1 MSDADDRFAKT
12 TDSLIA
18 LYRGVERSTL
28 DLPLVSF
35 MPMLIFLWAF
45 LRFYF
50 FFIIGIFLI
59 IPVNL
64 VILIRNIFPGHWR
77 YRSFFLHHLY
87 YCLIWIWRGEA
98 ITAPTIFVR
107 PLLTIFM
114 KGHFERRL
122 RRLRLEVLDSD
133 LSDTTRSALLGRLDA
148 SIERWKAP
156 RLAGALYTVVLPA
169 IISLPTWY
177 KEFIDFLGS
186 LGIHMPTDVVAN
198 FIPKQMSPDS
208 LLILGLLAPGY
219 LLAFPVT
226 AFLAKRGLFIGIN
239 PDGICFPGGQGGA
252 GIYYSKEREILDS
265 VGLRVRE
272 APIDL
277 WLLGISLALGWLV
290 VLAGWNH
297 WIAFMQSVYPDKEN
311 LANQMLVQGITQSI
325 VAVLS
330 VSALFVAA
338 VRRQRTG
345 RV

>member
-1 MSDADDRFAKT
+1 MSDADDRFAKA

-28 DLPLVSF
+28 DLPLVSI

-77 YRSFFLHHLY
+77 YRPFFLHHLY
-87 YCLIWIWRGEA
+87 YCWIWIWRGEA
-98 ITAPTIFVR
+98 PTAPLIFVR

-122 RRLRLEVLDSD
+122 RRLRLEVPDSD
-133 LSDTTRSALLGRLDA
+133 LSDATRSALLGRVDA
-148 SIERWKAP
+148 SIDRWKAP
-156 RLAGALYTVVLPA
+156 RFAGALYTVLLPA

-177 KEFIDFLGS
+177 KQFIDFIGLF
-186 LGIHMPTDVVAN
+186 GIRMPTEVVAN
-198 FIPKQMSPDS
+198 FVSEQLSPDR
-208 LLILGLLAPGY
+208 LLIFGLYIPGY
-219 LLAFPVT
+219 LLAFLVT
-226 AFLAKRGLFIGIN
+226 AFLAKRGLFIGRN
-239 PDGICFPGGQGGA
+239 RDRICFPGEQEGA
-252 GIYYSKEREILDS
+252 GIYYSKEKEILDS

-277 WLLGISLALGWLV
+277 WLSGISLALGS
-290 VLAGWNH
+290 LAALLSWKQQV
-297 WIAFMQSVYPDKEN
+297 AFMQSLSPDKEF
-311 LANQMLVQGITQSI
+311 LENQMLFQGITQAI
-325 VAVLS
+325 IWVLFGT
-330 VSALFVAA
+330 ALFVAA
-338 VRRQRTG
+338 VRRRRTG

>member
-77 YRSFFLHHLY
+77 YRPFFLHHLY

>member
-1 MSDADDRFAKT
+1 MSDADDRFAKA

-28 DLPLVSF
+28 DLPLVSI
-35 MPMLIFLWAF
+35 MPMLIFIWAF
-45 LRFYF
+45 LRLYF

-77 YRSFFLHHLY
+77 YRPFFLHHLY

-98 ITAPTIFVR
+98 LTAPTIFVR

-156 RLAGALYTVVLPA
+156 RFAGALYTVVLPA
-169 IISLPTWY
+169 IFTLLTWY
-177 KEFIDFLGS
+177 KQFIDFLGS
-186 LGIHMPTDVVAN
+186 LGIRMPTNVVAN
-198 FIPKQMSPDS
+198 FISGQMSPDS

-239 PDGICFPGGQGGA
+239 ADGICFPGGQGGA
-252 GIYYSKEREILDS
+252 GIYYSKEREILNS

-272 APIDL
+272 VPIDL
-277 WLLGISLALGWLV
+277 WLLGLSLALGWLV
-290 VLAGWNH
+290 VLVGWNH
-297 WIAFMQSVYPDKEN
+297 WIAFMQYLYPDKET
-311 LANQMLVQGITQSI
+311 LANRMFLQGIMQPIMS
-325 VAVLS
+325 VLW
-330 VSALFVAA
+330 VSALFIAA
-338 VRRQRTG
+338 VRRPRTG